1 MEHRGVSI
9 DVSADYSGYLS
20 FCEKTADLRD
30 QLNADVAR
38 QKKQFASSAVKL
50 PAAAVRGGTHRLNF
64 HKMNIGIIGAGH
76 IGSALAVRLT
86 SLGHSVKIA
95 NSRGPETL
103 GDVAQKTGA
112 TPVTAEEAA
121 KGADLIVVTIPLKN
135 IPDLPKDL
143 FSGVPADVPIIDT
156 SNYYPML
163 RDGKIAELETGD
175 LTESEWVQQ
184 HLGRPVV
191 KVFNN
196 IYADHLQNKGVP
208 AGTPGRIAL
217 PVASDDAAAKQK
229 VMVLVEELGFDAV
242 DDGTLHESWRQQPG
256 TPSYGADMPADKL
269 REHFASLGT
278 KRTEAQHAEYM
289 ANQAKAEQAMADQGI
304 KLK

>member
-1 MEHRGVSI
+1 M
-9 DVSADYSGYLS
+9 
-20 FCEKTADLRD
+20 
-30 QLNADVAR
+30 R
-38 QKKQFASSAVKL
+38 QRI
-50 PAAAVRGGTHRLNF
+50 AAAQTLNF
-64 HKMNIGIIGAGH
+64 PTMNIGIIGAGH

-103 GDVAQKTGA
+103 TDVAQKTGA
-112 TPVTAEEAA
+112 TPVTAREAA
-121 KGADLIVVTIPLKN
+121 QYGEIIVVTIPLKN

-143 FSGVPADVPIIDT
+143 FEGVAADVPVIDT

-163 RDGKIAELETGD
+163 RDGQMPELETGD

-196 IYADHLQNKGVP
+196 IYADHLENKGQA

-217 PVASDDAAAKQK
+217 PVAGDEPAAKQK
-229 VMVLVEELGFDAV
+229 VMALVEELGFDAV
-242 DDGTLHESWRQQPG
+242 DDGSLHESWRQQPG
-256 TPSYGADMPADKL
+256 TPSYGADLPADKL

-278 KRTEAQHAEYM
+278 KRTEAQHAEYL
-289 ANQAKAEQAMADQGI
+289 ANHAKAEQQMADQGI
-304 KLK
+304 QLK

>member
-1 MEHRGVSI
+1 M
-9 DVSADYSGYLS
+9 
-20 FCEKTADLRD
+20 K
-30 QLNADVAR
+30 
-38 QKKQFASSAVKL
+38 
-50 PAAAVRGGTHRLNF
+50 
-64 HKMNIGIIGAGH
+64 IGIIGAGH
-76 IGSALAVRLT
+76 IGSALAVRLV
-86 SLGHSVKIA
+86 SLGHSVLIA

-103 GDVAQKTGA
+103 GDVVKKTGA
-112 TPVTAEEAA
+112 TPATAREAA
-121 KGADLIVVTIPLKN
+121 QHGELIVVTIPLIN

-143 FSGVPADVPIIDT
+143 FEGVAADVPVIDT

-163 RDGKIAELETGD
+163 RDGHLPELEAGS

-196 IYADHLQNKGVP
+196 IYADHLEKKGQP

-217 PVASDDAAAKQK
+217 PVAGDGAAKQQ
-229 VMVLVEELGFDAV
+229 VMALVEELGFDAV

-256 TPSYGADMPADKL
+256 TPCYGADLPAAELQKQL
-269 REHFASLGT
+269 ASLGT
-278 KRTEAQHAEYM
+278 ERTEAQHKQFL
-289 ANQAKAEQAMADQGI
+289 ANHAEQEKQMEAQGI

>member
-1 MEHRGVSI
+1 
-9 DVSADYSGYLS
+9 
-20 FCEKTADLRD
+20 
-30 QLNADVAR
+30 
-38 QKKQFASSAVKL
+38 
-50 PAAAVRGGTHRLNF
+50 
-64 HKMNIGIIGAGH
+64 MNIGIIGAGH
-76 IGSALAVRLT
+76 IGSALAVRLVG
-86 SLGHSVKIA
+86 LGHSVKIA

-121 KGADLIVVTIPLKN
+121 QGADLIVVTIPLKN

-143 FSGVPADVPIIDT
+143 FAGVAAEVPVIDT

-163 RDGKIAELETGD
+163 RDGKIAELETGH

-208 AGTPGRIAL
+208 AGTPGRFAL
-217 PVASDDAAAKQK
+217 PVAGDEPAAKQK
-229 VMVLVEELGFDAV
+229 VMALVEELGFDAV
-242 DDGTLHESWRQQPG
+242 DDGSLHESWRQQPG
-256 TPSYGADMPADKL
+256 TPSYGADLPADQL
-269 REHFASLGT
+269 REHLASLGT
-278 KRTEAQHAEYM
+278 ERTEARHAEYL
-289 ANQAKAEQAMADQGI
+289 ANHAKAEQQMADQGVQ
-304 KLK
+304 LK

>member
-1 MEHRGVSI
+1 
-9 DVSADYSGYLS
+9 
-20 FCEKTADLRD
+20 
-30 QLNADVAR
+30 
-38 QKKQFASSAVKL
+38 
-50 PAAAVRGGTHRLNF
+50 
-64 HKMNIGIIGAGH
+64 MNIGIIGAGH

-143 FSGVPADVPIIDT
+143 FASVPADVPVIDT

-208 AGTPGRIAL
+208 AGAPGRFAL
-217 PVASDDAAAKQK
+217 PVAGDDAAAKQK
-229 VMVLVEELGFDAV
+229 VMALVEELGFDAV

-256 TPSYGADMPADKL
+256 TPSYGADLPADKL
-269 REHFASLGT
+269 REHFASLGSQ
-278 KRTEAQHAEYM
+278 RTEAQHAEYL